1 MEAREIERY
10 IDAFGADVFR
20 FCRRLCADR
29 ADADDLYQ
37 QVFLRALEA
46 RIALDWASNPRAL
59 FFSLAYRLWK
69 SDARKRAR
77 RQAIAPSECLDDA
90 PADALRAPGDLQERV
105 ENAQRD
111 AAIRAIVRDLPEKL
125 RIPVELYYL
134 GDCTVEQ
141 IARTIQRPR
150 GTVKSRLFQARET
163 IRKRL
168 EEAGYEV

>member
-1 MEAREIERY
+1 MEAREIERC
-10 IDAFGADVFR
+10 IDTFGADVFR

-90 PADALRAPGDLQERV
+90 PADALCAPEDLQERV

>member
-1 MEAREIERY
+1 MEAREIERC

-59 FFSLAYRLWK
+59 FFSLAYR
-69 SDARKRAR
+69 
-77 RQAIAPSECLDDA
+77 
-90 PADALRAPGDLQERV
+90 RV

-150 GTVKSRLFQARET
+150 GTVKSRLFQAREV

>member
-1 MEAREIERY
+1 MEAREIERC

-46 RIALDWASNPRAL
+46 RVALDWASNPRAL

-90 PADALRAPGDLQERV
+90 PAG
-105 ENAQRD
+105 
-111 AAIRAIVRDLPEKL
+111 
-125 RIPVELYYL
+125 
-134 GDCTVEQ
+134 
-141 IARTIQRPR
+141 AR
-150 GTVKSRLFQARET
+150 
-163 IRKRL
+163 
-168 EEAGYEV
+168 

>member
-1 MEAREIERY
+1 MEAREIERC

-46 RIALDWASNPRAL
+46 RVALDWASNPRAL

-90 PADALRAPGDLQERV
+90 PADALCAPGDLQERV

-111 AAIRAIVRDLPEKL
+111 AAIRAIVRDLL
-125 RIPVELYYL
+125 DRAVAQVVEL
-134 GDCTVEQ
+134 DRNAQFFRQ

>member
-1 MEAREIERY
+1 MEAREIERC

-46 RIALDWASNPRAL
+46 RVALDWASNPRAL

-77 RQAIAPSECLDDA
+77 RQVIAPSECLDDA
-90 PADALRAPGDLQERV
+90 PADALCAPEDLQERV

>member
-1 MEAREIERY
+1 MEAREIERC
-10 IDAFGADVFR
+10 IDAFGADVFQ

-46 RIALDWASNPRAL
+46 RVALDWASNPRAL

-90 PADALRAPGDLQERV
+90 PADALCAPEDLQERV

-150 GTVKSRLFQARET
+150 GTVKSRLFQAREV

>member
-1 MEAREIERY
+1 MEAREIERC
-10 IDAFGADVFR
+10 IDVFGADVFR

-90 PADALRAPGDLQERV
+90 PADALCAPEDLQERV

-141 IARTIQRPR
+141 IARPIQRPR

>member
-1 MEAREIERY
+1 MEAREIERC

-46 RIALDWASNPRAL
+46 RVALDWASNPRAL

-90 PADALRAPGDLQERV
+90 PADALCAPGDLQERV

-111 AAIRAIVRDLPEKL
+111 AAIRAIVPLPAF
-125 RIPVELYYL
+125 RS
-134 GDCTVEQ
+134 
-141 IARTIQRPR
+141 APR
-150 GTVKSRLFQARET
+150 AIGEYASTAMPCSLQNATTSRCCHVGCSS
-163 IRKRL
+163 I
-168 EEAGYEV
+168 

>member
-1 MEAREIERY
+1 MEAREIERC
-10 IDAFGADVFR
+10 IR

-46 RIALDWASNPRAL
+46 RVALDWASNPRAL

-90 PADALRAPGDLQERV
+90 PADALRAPEDLQERV

>member
-1 MEAREIERY
+1 MEAREIEHC

-37 QVFLRALEA
+37 QVFLKALEA

-59 FFSLAYRLWK
+59 FFALAYRLWK

-90 PADALRAPGDLQERV
+90 PTDALCTPEDLQEHV

-111 AAIRAIVRDLPEKL
+111 ATIRAIVRDLPEKL

-168 EEAGYEV
+168 EEVGYEI